1 MHQGWYLPLI
11 AFVLLAA
18 LEYRSRGAGP
28 ARYSRADH
36 ALNLAGLVV
45 QGVLVP
51 LAGYLIATRLLAVHF
66 AGLAGVLPLGWF
78 GAFLL
83 NFVFVDFLY
92 YWQHR
97 LFHRVPFL
105 WALHRCHHASPTLD
119 VWATSRNALA
129 INFLFVYLLLNP
141 LLGFLCDAPDGFFVA
156 AGLTAALDL
165 WRHSRIAAFPAL
177 GRVLVTPWL
186 HHLHHSADAGQGA
199 NYGANLI
206 LWDRCFGTAREAAGY
221 PQRYGSSGAPA
232 AWRQFLFPW

>member
-11 AFVLLAA
+11 AFVLLAWLDWRRRDPLA
-18 LEYRSRGAGP
+18 
-28 ARYSRADH
+28 ARYTRSDRL
-36 ALNLAGLVV
+36 LNLAGLGV
-45 QGVLVP
+45 QGLLVP
-51 LAGYLIATRLLAVHF
+51 LAGFLIATQLLATQLP
-66 AGLAGVLPLGWF
+66 GLAGVLPLGWF

-105 WALHRCHHASPTLD
+105 WALHRCHHASPTVD

-141 LLGFLCDAPDGFFVA
+141 LLGFLCDAPDGFFVG

-165 WRHSRIAAFPAL
+165 WRHSRVPAFAGL
-177 GRVLVTPWL
+177 GRLLVTPWH
-186 HHLHHSADAGQGA
+186 HHLHHSPDGAGA
-199 NYGANLI
+199 NYGANFM
-206 LWDRCFGTAREAAGY
+206 LWDRCFGTAREASTY
-221 PQRYGSSGAPA
+221 PRRYGLGAAPG